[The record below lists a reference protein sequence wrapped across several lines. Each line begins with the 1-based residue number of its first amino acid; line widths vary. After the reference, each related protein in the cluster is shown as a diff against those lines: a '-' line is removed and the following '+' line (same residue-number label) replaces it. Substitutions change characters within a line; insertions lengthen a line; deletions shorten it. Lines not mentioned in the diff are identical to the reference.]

1 MKFAFALV
9 IGTFLSIAAQAE
21 PKTCREVYN
30 LGMELGCSFSKADQ
44 TNNTDASATPKDS
57 DYTVRSTFG
66 PTACKTQEL
75 AKEMVRDLKTECNSW
90 LKERKADL
98 GTKYQTGTCG
108 EECTDCTMGLKR
120 CSVNGVAHYAK

>member
-1 MKFAFALV
+1 
-9 IGTFLSIAAQAE
+9 
-21 PKTCREVYN
+21 
-30 LGMELGCSFSKADQ
+30 MELGCSFSKADQ
-44 TNNTDASATPKDS
+44 NDNSSTSGSTPKD
-57 DYTVRSTFG
+57 DNFTVHSTFG

-98 GTKYQTGTCG
+98 GSKYQTGTCN

-120 CSVNGVAHYAK
+120 CSINGVAHYAK